1 MEEKQN
7 RNVHLLRQEDPAE
20 DAINEM
26 MEEIREENDLLDE
39 VESRIRHHKI
49 RFIRRI
55 VIAVIVLL
63 MILLGSYVF
72 VTRQTY
78 NRVRILDTYAN
89 SADSGEQYVPFA
101 NGILRYS
108 RDGVS
113 LVNKKGK
120 EQWNASYQISNP
132 IVSVKGNSAAI
143 ADKAGNDIV
152 VFQKKGLKGEI
163 HTNLPIEKIVVSA
176 QGIVSAVLKDEVSS
190 KIVCYDA
197 AGNILVE
204 HKTSAMSTGYP
215 IDLDI
220 SDNGCVLLV
229 SYLVVEDGTL
239 SSKVAY
245 YNFGEEGQN
254 KDNYLVTEDNYK
266 DVIIPSVFF
275 LDNNTSAVVADN
287 KFIIYKGKQ
296 VPQKTETVDFENGIK
311 SVFHS
316 DKYIGIVSQ
325 NKTGK
330 GNIVK
335 LYDNAGKQ
343 VLAEAFE
350 GEYKNI
356 KISGNQIL
364 MYDGKNCTIFA
375 KSGVCKFEG
384 EFEEDILEIIP
395 LIGINKYLVINA
407 NGLEK
412 VGLAK

>member
-1 MEEKQN
+1 MKEKQN
-7 RNVHLLRQEDPAE
+7 RNLHLVRQEDPTEA
-20 DAINEM
+20 AINEI

-39 VESRIRHHKI
+39 VEARIRHHKI
-49 RFIRRI
+49 QFIRRI
-55 VIAVIVLL
+55 VIIVIALL
-63 MILLGSYVF
+63 LILVGSYMF
-72 VTRQTY
+72 ITRQTY
-78 NRVRILDTYAN
+78 DRVRILDTYAN
-89 SADSGEQYVPFA
+89 SSDSGEQYVPFA
-101 NGILRYS
+101 NGILKYS

-113 LVNKKGK
+113 FVNKKGK

-132 IVSVKGNSAAI
+132 MVSVKENSVAI

-163 HTNLPIEKIVVSA
+163 HTNLPIEKIAVSA
-176 QGIVSAVLKDEVSS
+176 QGIVSAILKDEVSS

-215 IDLDI
+215 VDLDI

-229 SYLVVEDGTL
+229 SYLIVEDGTL
-239 SSKVAY
+239 ASKVAY

-254 KDNYLVTEDNYK
+254 KDNYLVTEDIYN

-287 KFIIYKGKQ
+287 KFVIYKGKQ
-296 VPQKTETVDFENGIK
+296 IPQKAETVDFENGIK

-316 DKYIGIVSQ
+316 DKYIGVVSQ

-343 VLAEAFE
+343 VLEETFE

-364 MYDGKNCTIFA
+364 MYDGKKSTIFA
-375 KSGVCKFEG
+375 KSGICKFKG
-384 EFEEDILEIIP
+384 EFEEDILEIFP
-395 LIGINKYLVINA
+395 LVGINKYLVINA

-412 VGLAK
+412 IGLAK